1 MNQYQAII
9 IGFGKA
15 GKTLAATLAKTGWRV
30 AIIEQSNTMYGGT
43 CINIG
48 CIPTKTLVHDAELQ
62 RDFAAAMQRKASVV
76 SFLRDKNFHNLADLE
91 NVDVIEG
98 RAEFIDNHTVR
109 VVQPTGAIELSGEKI
124 FINTGAQATM
134 PNVEGLMTTPGVFD
148 STGLLNLTQRPERL
162 GILGGGYIGIEFA
175 SMFANFGS
183 KVTIYEAAPLFLAR
197 EDRDIAEAIANILRD
212 KGVEIILNAK
222 VQAVS
227 SHDGAVQVQM
237 PEGTQTVD
245 ALLVASGRKP
255 ATENLQLQK
264 AGVDVNERGAIVV
277 NKYLRTSAD
286 NIWAMGDVTGGLQ
299 FTYISLDDF
308 RIVRDN
314 LSGEGLRN
322 TGDRQNVPYS
332 VFMTPPLSR
341 VGMTEEQAR
350 ARGAAVQVVTLPVA
364 AIPRARVMDDTRGVL
379 KAVVDSETKQILGVS
394 LLCVDSHEM
403 INIIKT
409 VNGCWFT
416 LHDIARSTIYS
427 SEHERITKRSVL
439 SYKII
444 I

>member
-30 AIIEQSNTMYGGT
+30 AIVEQSNTMYGGT

-62 RDFAAAMQRKASVV
+62 HDFAAAMQRKAAVV

-91 NVDVIEG
+91 NVDVIDG
-98 RAEFIDNHTVR
+98 RAEFVDNHTVR
-109 VVQPTGAIELSGEKI
+109 VVQSTGAIELSGEKI
-124 FINTGAQATM
+124 FINTGAQSTV
-134 PNVEGLMTTPGVFD
+134 PDVEGLTTTPGVFD

-162 GILGGGYIGIEFA
+162 GILGGGYIGVEFA

-183 KVTIYEAAPLFLAR
+183 KVTLYEAAPLFLAR
-197 EDRDIAEAIANILRD
+197 EDRDIAEAIARILRD
-212 KGVEIILNAK
+212 KGVEIILNAN

-227 SHDGAVQVQM
+227 SGDGAVQVKM
-237 PEGTQTVD
+237 PGGVQTVD

-264 AGVDVNERGAIVV
+264 AGVDVNDRGAIIV

-314 LSGEGLRN
+314 LSGEGRRH

-350 ARGAAVQVVTLPVA
+350 ASGASVQVVTLPVA

-394 LLCVDSHEM
+394 LLCMDSHEM

-409 VNGCWFT
+409 VMDAGLPYTTLRDQIFT
-416 LHDIARSTIYS
+416 HPSM
-427 SEHERITKRSVL
+427 SESLNDLFSLVK
-439 SYKII
+439 
-444 I
+444 

>member
-48 CIPTKTLVHDAELQ
+48 CIPTKTLVHDAELHH
-62 RDFAAAMQRKASVV
+62 DFAAAMQRKASVV

-134 PNVEGLMTTPGVFD
+134 PNVAGLMTTPGVFD

-162 GILGGGYIGIEFA
+162 GILGGGYIGVEFA

-197 EDRDIAEAIANILRD
+197 EDRDIADAIANILRD
-212 KGVEIILNAK
+212 KGVEIILNARG
-222 VQAVS
+222 QAVS

-237 PEGTQTVD
+237 PEGVQTVD

-255 ATENLQLQK
+255 ATENLQLQN

-314 LSGEGLRN
+314 LLGEGLRN

-350 ARGAAVQVVTLPVA
+350 ASGAAVQVVTLPVA
-364 AIPRARVMDDTRGVL
+364 AIPRARVMNDTRGVL
-379 KAVVDSETKQILGVS
+379 KAVVNRETKQILGVS

-409 VNGCWFT
+409 VMDAGLPYTTLRDQIFT
-416 LHDIARSTIYS
+416 HPSM
-427 SEHERITKRSVL
+427 SESLNDLFSLIK
-439 SYKII
+439 
-444 I
+444 

>member
-30 AIIEQSNTMYGGT
+30 AIVEQSNTMYGGT

-62 RDFAAAMQRKASVV
+62 HDFAAAMQRKAAVV

-91 NVDVIEG
+91 NVDVIDG
-98 RAEFIDNHTVR
+98 RAEFVDNHTVR
-109 VVQPTGAIELSGEKI
+109 VVQSTGAIELSGEKI
-124 FINTGAQATM
+124 FINTGAQSTV
-134 PNVEGLMTTPGVFD
+134 PDVEGLTTTPGVFD

-162 GILGGGYIGIEFA
+162 GILGGGYIGVEFA

-183 KVTIYEAAPLFLAR
+183 KVTLYEAAPLFLAR
-197 EDRDIAEAIANILRD
+197 EDRDIAEAIARILRD
-212 KGVEIILNAK
+212 KGVEIILNAN

-227 SHDGAVQVQM
+227 SGDGAVQVKM
-237 PEGTQTVD
+237 PGGVQIVD

-264 AGVDVNERGAIVV
+264 AGVDVNDRGAIIV

-314 LSGEGLRN
+314 LLGEGVRH
-322 TGDRQNVPYS
+322 TGDRQNIPYS

-350 ARGAAVQVVTLPVA
+350 ASGASVQVVTLPVA

-409 VNGCWFT
+409 VMDAGLPYTTLRDQIFT
-416 LHDIARSTIYS
+416 HPSI
-427 SEHERITKRSVL
+427 SESLNDLFSLVK
-439 SYKII
+439 
-444 I
+444 

>member
-48 CIPTKTLVHDAELQ
+48 CIPTKTTVHDAELQ
-62 RDFAAAMQRKASVV
+62 HDFAAAMQRKASVV

-109 VVQPTGAIELSGEKI
+109 VVQPTGEIELSGEKI

-134 PNVEGLMTTPGVFD
+134 PNVAGLMTTPGVFD
-148 STGLLNLTQRPERL
+148 STGLLSLTQRPERL
-162 GILGGGYIGIEFA
+162 GILGGGYIGVEFA

-197 EDRDIAEAIANILRD
+197 EDRDIADAIANILRD
-212 KGVEIILNAK
+212 KGVEIILNAV

-237 PEGTQTVD
+237 PEGVQTVD

-255 ATENLQLQK
+255 ATENLQLQN

-286 NIWAMGDVTGGLQ
+286 NIWAMGDVTGGYNLP
-299 FTYISLDDF
+299 IS
-308 RIVRDN
+308 RWM
-314 LSGEGLRN
+314 
-322 TGDRQNVPYS
+322 TS
-332 VFMTPPLSR
+332 VLCAT
-341 VGMTEEQAR
+341 TCQAR
-350 ARGAAVQVVTLPVA
+350 DYVTP
-364 AIPRARVMDDTRGVL
+364 AIAKTYR
-379 KAVVDSETKQILGVS
+379 ILF
-394 LLCVDSHEM
+394 L
-403 INIIKT
+403 
-409 VNGCWFT
+409 
-416 LHDIARSTIYS
+416 
-427 SEHERITKRSVL
+427 
-439 SYKII
+439 
-444 I
+444 

>member
-62 RDFAAAMQRKASVV
+62 HDFAAAMQRKASVV

-98 RAEFIDNHTVR
+98 RAEFIDNHMVR

-134 PNVEGLMTTPGVFD
+134 PNVAGLMTTPGVFD

-162 GILGGGYIGIEFA
+162 GILGGGYIGVEFA

-197 EDRDIAEAIANILRD
+197 EDRDIADAIANILRD
-212 KGVEIILNAK
+212 KGVEIILNAR

-237 PEGTQTVD
+237 PEGVQTVD

-255 ATENLQLQK
+255 ATENLQLQN

-286 NIWAMGDVTGGLQ
+286 NIWAMGDVTGGVQ

-314 LSGEGLRN
+314 LLGEGLRN

-350 ARGAAVQVVTLPVA
+350 ASGAAVQVVTLPVA
-364 AIPRARVMDDTRGVL
+364 AIPRARVMNDTRGVL
-379 KAVVDSETKQILGVS
+379 KAVVNRETKQILGVS

-409 VNGCWFT
+409 VMDAGLPYTTLRDQIFT
-416 LHDIARSTIYS
+416 HPSM
-427 SEHERITKRSVL
+427 SESLNDLFSLIK
-439 SYKII
+439 
-444 I
+444 

>member
-1 MNQYQAII
+1 MNQYQAIV

-62 RDFAAAMQRKASVV
+62 HDFAAAMQRKASVV

-109 VVQPTGAIELSGEKI
+109 VVQPTGEIELSGEKI

-134 PNVEGLMTTPGVFD
+134 PNVAGLMTTPGVFD

-162 GILGGGYIGIEFA
+162 GILGGGYIGVEFA

-197 EDRDIAEAIANILRD
+197 EDRDIADAIANILRD
-212 KGVEIILNAK
+212 KGVEIILNAR

-237 PEGTQTVD
+237 PEGVQTVD

-255 ATENLQLQK
+255 ATENLQLQN

-314 LSGEGLRN
+314 LLGEGLRN

-350 ARGAAVQVVTLPVA
+350 ASGAAVQVVTLPVA
-364 AIPRARVMDDTRGVL
+364 AIPRARVMNDTRGVL
-379 KAVVDSETKQILGVS
+379 KAVVNRETKQILGVS

-409 VNGCWFT
+409 VMDAGLPYTTLRDQIFT
-416 LHDIARSTIYS
+416 HPSM
-427 SEHERITKRSVL
+427 SESLNDLFSLIK
-439 SYKII
+439 
-444 I
+444 

>member
-62 RDFAAAMQRKASVV
+62 HDFAAAMQRKASVV

-109 VVQPTGAIELSGEKI
+109 VVQSTGAIELSGEKI

-134 PNVEGLMTTPGVFD
+134 PNVAGLMTTPGVFD
-148 STGLLNLTQRPERL
+148 STGLLSLTQRPERL
-162 GILGGGYIGIEFA
+162 GILGGGYIGVEFA

-197 EDRDIAEAIANILRD
+197 EDRDIADAIANILRD
-212 KGVEIILNAK
+212 KGVEIILNAR
-222 VQAVS
+222 VQAIS

-237 PEGTQTVD
+237 PEGVQTVD

-264 AGVDVNERGAIVV
+264 AGVDVNARGAIVV

-314 LSGEGLRN
+314 LLGEGLRN

-350 ARGAAVQVVTLPVA
+350 ASGAAVQVVTLPVA
-364 AIPRARVMDDTRGVL
+364 AIPRARVMNDTRGVL
-379 KAVVDSETKQILGVS
+379 KAVVNRETKQILGVS

-409 VNGCWFT
+409 VMDAGLPYTTLRNQIFT
-416 LHDIARSTIYS
+416 HPSM
-427 SEHERITKRSVL
+427 SESLNDLFSLIKE
-439 SYKII
+439 
-444 I
+444 

>member
-15 GKTLAATLAKTGWRV
+15 GKTLAATLAKAGWRV
-30 AIIEQSNTMYGGT
+30 AIVEQSNTMYGGT

-48 CIPTKTLVHDAELQ
+48 CIPTKTLVHDAERQ
-62 RDFAAAMQRKASVV
+62 HDFAAAMERKAVVV

-91 NVDVIEG
+91 NVDVIDG
-98 RAEFIDNHTVR
+98 RAEFVDNHTVR
-109 VVQPTGAIELSGEKI
+109 VVQSTGVIELSGEKI
-124 FINTGAQATM
+124 FINTGAQSTI
-134 PNVEGLMTTPGVFD
+134 PDVEGLTTTPGVFD

-162 GILGGGYIGIEFA
+162 GILGGGYIGVEFA

-183 KVTIYEAAPLFLAR
+183 KVTLYEAAPLFLAR
-197 EDRDIAEAIANILRD
+197 EDRDIAEAIAGILRD
-212 KGVEIILNAK
+212 NGVEIILNAN

-227 SHDGAVQVQM
+227 SQNGAVQVQL
-237 PEGTQTVD
+237 PEGAQNVD

-264 AGVDVNERGAIVV
+264 AGVDVNDRGAIIV

-299 FTYISLDDF
+299 FTYISQDDF

-314 LSGEGLRN
+314 LLGEGLRH

-350 ARGAAVQVVTLPVA
+350 ASGASVQVVTLPVA

-379 KAVVDSETKQILGVS
+379 KAVVDSKTKQILGVS

-409 VNGCWFT
+409 VMDAGLPYTTLRDQIFT
-416 LHDIARSTIYS
+416 HPSM
-427 SEHERITKRSVL
+427 SESLNDLFSLVK
-439 SYKII
+439 
-444 I
+444 

>member
-15 GKTLAATLAKTGWRV
+15 GKTLAAALAKTGWRV
-30 AIIEQSNTMYGGT
+30 AIVEQSNTMYGGT

-62 RDFAAAMQRKASVV
+62 HDFAAAMQRKGAVV

-91 NVDVIEG
+91 NVDVIDG
-98 RAEFIDNHTVR
+98 RAEFVDNRTVR
-109 VVQPTGAIELSGEKI
+109 VVQSTGAIELSGEKI
-124 FINTGAQATM
+124 FINTGAQSTI
-134 PNVEGLMTTPGVFD
+134 PNVEGLTTTPGVFD

-162 GILGGGYIGIEFA
+162 GILGGGYIGVEFA

-183 KVTIYEAAPLFLAR
+183 KVTLYEAAPLFLAR
-197 EDRDIAEAIANILRD
+197 EDRDIAEAIAGILRD
-212 KGVEIILNAK
+212 KGVEIILNAN

-227 SHDGAVQVQM
+227 SVDGAVLVKM
-237 PEGTQTVD
+237 PGGVQTVD

-264 AGVDVNERGAIVV
+264 AGVDVNDRGAIIV

-308 RIVRDN
+308 RIVRNN
-314 LSGEGLRN
+314 LLGEGVRH
-322 TGDRQNVPYS
+322 TGDRQNIPYS

-350 ARGAAVQVVTLPVA
+350 ASGASVQVVTLPVA

-409 VNGCWFT
+409 VMDAGLPYTTLRDQIFT
-416 LHDIARSTIYS
+416 HPSM
-427 SEHERITKRSVL
+427 SESLNDLFSLVK
-439 SYKII
+439 
-444 I
+444 

>member
-1 MNQYQAII
+1 MNQYQAIV

-62 RDFAAAMQRKASVV
+62 HDFAAAMQRKASVV

-109 VVQPTGAIELSGEKI
+109 VMQPTGELELSGEKI

-134 PNVEGLMTTPGVFD
+134 PNVAGLTTTPGVFD
-148 STGLLNLTQRPERL
+148 STGLLNLTHRPERL
-162 GILGGGYIGIEFA
+162 GILGGGYIGVEFA

-183 KVTIYEAAPLFLAR
+183 KVTIYEAAPQFLAR

-212 KGVEIILNAK
+212 KGVEIILNVR

-227 SHDGAVQVQM
+227 SHGGEVQVQM
-237 PEGTQTVD
+237 PEGAQTVD

-255 ATENLQLQK
+255 ATENLQLQN
-264 AGVDVNERGAIVV
+264 AGVDVNEHGAIVV

-314 LSGEGLRN
+314 LLGEGLRH
-322 TGDRQNVPYS
+322 TGDRQNIPYS

-350 ARGAAVQVVTLPVA
+350 ASGAVVQVVTLPVA
-364 AIPRARVMDDTRGVL
+364 AIPRARVMNDTRGVL

-409 VNGCWFT
+409 VMDAGLPFT
-416 LHDIARSTIYS
+416 TLRDQIFTHPSM
-427 SEHERITKRSVL
+427 SESLNDLFSLVK
-439 SYKII
+439 
-444 I
+444 

>member
-30 AIIEQSNTMYGGT
+30 AIVEQSNTMYGGT

-62 RDFAAAMQRKASVV
+62 HDFAAAMQRKASVV

-109 VVQPTGAIELSGEKI
+109 VVQPTGEIELSGEKI

-134 PNVEGLMTTPGVFD
+134 PNVAGLMTTPGVFD

-162 GILGGGYIGIEFA
+162 GILGGGYIGVEFA
-175 SMFANFGS
+175 SMFADFGS

-197 EDRDIAEAIANILRD
+197 EDRDIADAIANILRD
-212 KGVEIILNAK
+212 KGVEIILNAR

-237 PEGTQTVD
+237 PEGVQTVD

-264 AGVDVNERGAIVV
+264 AGVDVNARGAIVV

-314 LSGEGLRN
+314 LLGEGLRN

-350 ARGAAVQVVTLPVA
+350 ASGAAVQVVTLPVA
-364 AIPRARVMDDTRGVL
+364 AIPRARVMNDTRGVL
-379 KAVVDSETKQILGVS
+379 KAVVNRETKQILGVS

-409 VNGCWFT
+409 VMDAGLPYTTLRDQIFT
-416 LHDIARSTIYS
+416 HPSM
-427 SEHERITKRSVL
+427 SESLNDLFSLIK
-439 SYKII
+439 
-444 I
+444 

>member
-62 RDFAAAMQRKASVV
+62 HDFAAAMQRKASVV

-109 VVQPTGAIELSGEKI
+109 VVQSTGAIELSGEKI

-134 PNVEGLMTTPGVFD
+134 PNVAGLMTTPGVFD
-148 STGLLNLTQRPERL
+148 STGLLSLTQRPERL
-162 GILGGGYIGIEFA
+162 GILGGGYIGVEFA

-197 EDRDIAEAIANILRD
+197 EDRDIADAIANILRD
-212 KGVEIILNAK
+212 KGVEIILNAR

-237 PEGTQTVD
+237 PEGVQTVD

-255 ATENLQLQK
+255 ATENLQLQN

-314 LSGEGLRN
+314 LLGEGLRN

-350 ARGAAVQVVTLPVA
+350 ASGAAVQVVTLPVA
-364 AIPRARVMDDTRGVL
+364 AIPRARVMNDTRGVL
-379 KAVVDSETKQILGVS
+379 KAVVNRETKQILGVS

-409 VNGCWFT
+409 VMDAGLPYTTLRDQIFT
-416 LHDIARSTIYS
+416 HPSM
-427 SEHERITKRSVL
+427 SESLNDLFSLIQ
-439 SYKII
+439 
-444 I
+444 

>member
-1 MNQYQAII
+1 MNQYQAIV

-62 RDFAAAMQRKASVV
+62 HDFAAAMQRKTSVV

-109 VVQPTGAIELSGEKI
+109 VVQPTGEVELSGEKI
-124 FINTGAQATM
+124 FINTGAQSTI
-134 PNVEGLMTTPGVFD
+134 PNVEGLTTTPGVFD

-162 GILGGGYIGIEFA
+162 GILGGGYIGVEFA

-183 KVTIYEAAPLFLAR
+183 KVTIYEAAPQFLPR
-197 EDRDIAEAIANILRD
+197 EDRDIADTIANILRD
-212 KGVEIILNAK
+212 QGVELILNAN
-222 VQAVS
+222 VQSVS
-227 SHDGAVQVQM
+227 SHDGAVQLHM

-245 ALLVASGRKP
+245 VLLVASGRKP
-255 ATENLQLQK
+255 ATENLQLQN
-264 AGVDVNERGAIVV
+264 AGVDVNDRGAIIV

-314 LSGEGLRN
+314 LLGEGVRN

-350 ARGAAVQVVTLPVA
+350 ASGAAVQVVTLPVA
-364 AIPRARVMDDTRGVL
+364 AIPRARVMNDTRGVL

-394 LLCVDSHEM
+394 LLCAE
-403 INIIKT
+403 
-409 VNGCWFT
+409 
-416 LHDIARSTIYS
+416 RSP
-427 SEHERITKRSVL
+427 H
-439 SYKII
+439 
-444 I
+444 

>member
-62 RDFAAAMQRKASVV
+62 HDFAAAMQRKASVV

-109 VVQPTGAIELSGEKI
+109 VVQPTGEIELSGEKI

-134 PNVEGLMTTPGVFD
+134 PNVAGLMTTPGVFD

-162 GILGGGYIGIEFA
+162 GVLGGGYIGVEFA
-175 SMFANFGS
+175 SMFTNFGS

-197 EDRDIAEAIANILRD
+197 EDRDIADAIANILRD
-212 KGVEIILNAK
+212 KGVEIILNAR

-237 PEGTQTVD
+237 PQGVQTVN

-255 ATENLQLQK
+255 ATENLQLQN

-314 LSGEGLRN
+314 LLGEGLRN

-350 ARGAAVQVVTLPVA
+350 ASGAAVQVVTLPVA
-364 AIPRARVMDDTRGVL
+364 AIPRARVMNDTRGVL
-379 KAVVDSETKQILGVS
+379 KAVVNRETKQILGVS

-409 VNGCWFT
+409 VMDAGLPYTTLRDQIFT
-416 LHDIARSTIYS
+416 HPSM
-427 SEHERITKRSVL
+427 SESLNDLFSLIK
-439 SYKII
+439 
-444 I
+444 

>member
-62 RDFAAAMQRKASVV
+62 HDFAAAMQRKASVV

-109 VVQPTGAIELSGEKI
+109 VVQPTGEIELSGEKI

-134 PNVEGLMTTPGVFD
+134 PNVAGLMTTPGVFD

-162 GILGGGYIGIEFA
+162 GVLGGGYIGVEFA

-197 EDRDIAEAIANILRD
+197 EDRDIADAIANILRD
-212 KGVEIILNAK
+212 KGVEIILNAR

-237 PEGTQTVD
+237 PEGVQTVD

-286 NIWAMGDVTGGLQ
+286 NIWAMDDVTGGLQ

-314 LSGEGLRN
+314 LLGEGLRN

-350 ARGAAVQVVTLPVA
+350 ASGAAVQVVTLPVA
-364 AIPRARVMDDTRGVL
+364 AIPRARVMNDTRGVL
-379 KAVVDSETKQILGVS
+379 KAVVNRETKQILGVS

-409 VNGCWFT
+409 VMDAGLPYTTLRDQIFT
-416 LHDIARSTIYS
+416 HPSM
-427 SEHERITKRSVL
+427 SESLNDLFSLIK
-439 SYKII
+439 
-444 I
+444 

>member
-1 MNQYQAII
+1 MLN
-9 IGFGKA
+9 F
-15 GKTLAATLAKTGWRV
+15 
-30 AIIEQSNTMYGGT
+30 S
-43 CINIG
+43 
-48 CIPTKTLVHDAELQ
+48 
-62 RDFAAAMQRKASVV
+62 MQRKTSVV

-109 VVQPTGAIELSGEKI
+109 VVQLTGEVELSGEKI
-124 FINTGAQATM
+124 FINTGAQSTI
-134 PNVEGLMTTPGVFD
+134 PNVEGLTTTPGVFD

-162 GILGGGYIGIEFA
+162 GILGGGYIGVEFA

-183 KVTIYEAAPLFLAR
+183 KVTIYEAAPQFLPR
-197 EDRDIAEAIANILRD
+197 EDRDIADTIANILRD
-212 KGVEIILNAK
+212 QGAELILNAN
-222 VQAVS
+222 VQSVS
-227 SHDGAVQVQM
+227 SHDGAVQLHM
-237 PEGTQTVD
+237 PDGTQTVD
-245 ALLVASGRKP
+245 VLLVASGRKP
-255 ATENLQLQK
+255 ATENLQLQN
-264 AGVDVNERGAIVV
+264 AGVDVNDRGAIIV

-314 LSGEGLRN
+314 LLGEGVRN

-350 ARGAAVQVVTLPVA
+350 ASGAAVQVVTLPVA
-364 AIPRARVMDDTRGVL
+364 AIPRARVMNDTRGVL

-409 VNGCWFT
+409 VMDAGLPYTTLRDQIFT
-416 LHDIARSTIYS
+416 HPSM
-427 SEHERITKRSVL
+427 SESLNDLFSLIK
-439 SYKII
+439 
-444 I
+444 

>member
-30 AIIEQSNTMYGGT
+30 AIVEQSNTMYGGT

-62 RDFAAAMQRKASVV
+62 HDFATAMQRKAAVV

-91 NVDVIEG
+91 NVDVIDG
-98 RAEFIDNHTVR
+98 RAEFVDNHTVR
-109 VVQPTGAIELSGEKI
+109 VVQSTGAIELSGEKI
-124 FINTGAQATM
+124 FINTGAQSTV
-134 PNVEGLMTTPGVFD
+134 PDVEGLTTTPGVFD

-162 GILGGGYIGIEFA
+162 GILGGGYIGVEFA

-183 KVTIYEAAPLFLAR
+183 KVTLYEAAPLFLAR
-197 EDRDIAEAIANILRD
+197 EDRDIAEAIARILRD
-212 KGVEIILNAK
+212 KGVEIILNAN

-227 SHDGAVQVQM
+227 SGDGAVQVKM
-237 PEGTQTVD
+237 PGGVQIVD

-264 AGVDVNERGAIVV
+264 AGVDVNDRGAIIV

-314 LSGEGLRN
+314 LSGEGRRH

-350 ARGAAVQVVTLPVA
+350 ASGASVQVVTLPVA

-409 VNGCWFT
+409 VMDAGLPYTTLRDQIFT
-416 LHDIARSTIYS
+416 HPSM
-427 SEHERITKRSVL
+427 SESLNDLFSLVK
-439 SYKII
+439 
-444 I
+444 

>member
-62 RDFAAAMQRKASVV
+62 HDFAAAMLRKASVV

-134 PNVEGLMTTPGVFD
+134 PNVAGLMTTPGVFD

-162 GILGGGYIGIEFA
+162 GILGGGYIGVEFA

-197 EDRDIAEAIANILRD
+197 EDRDIADTIANILRD
-212 KGVEIILNAK
+212 KGVEIILNAR

-227 SHDGAVQVQM
+227 SHDGAVQLQM
-237 PEGTQTVD
+237 PEGVQTVD

-322 TGDRQNVPYS
+322 TSDSQNVPYS

-350 ARGAAVQVVTLPVA
+350 ASGAAVQVVTLPVA
-364 AIPRARVMDDTRGVL
+364 AIPRARVMNDTRGVL
-379 KAVVDSETKQILGVS
+379 KAVVNRETKQILGVS

-409 VNGCWFT
+409 VMDAGLPYTTLRDQIFT
-416 LHDIARSTIYS
+416 HPSM
-427 SEHERITKRSVL
+427 SESLNDLFSLIK
-439 SYKII
+439 
-444 I
+444 

>member
-62 RDFAAAMQRKASVV
+62 HDFAAAMQRKASVV

-109 VVQPTGAIELSGEKI
+109 VVQSTGAIELSGEKI

-134 PNVEGLMTTPGVFD
+134 PNVAGLMTTPGVFD
-148 STGLLNLTQRPERL
+148 STGLLSLTQRPERL
-162 GILGGGYIGIEFA
+162 GILGGGYIGVEFA

-197 EDRDIAEAIANILRD
+197 EDRDIADAIANILRD
-212 KGVEIILNAK
+212 KGVEIILNAR
-222 VQAVS
+222 VQAIS

-237 PEGTQTVD
+237 PEGVQTVD

-264 AGVDVNERGAIVV
+264 AGVDVNARGAIVV

-314 LSGEGLRN
+314 LLGEGLRN

-350 ARGAAVQVVTLPVA
+350 ASGAAVQVVTLPVA
-364 AIPRARVMDDTRGVL
+364 AIPRARVMNDTRGVL
-379 KAVVDSETKQILGVS
+379 KAVVNRETKQILGVS

-409 VNGCWFT
+409 VMDAGLPYTILRNQIFT
-416 LHDIARSTIYS
+416 HPSM
-427 SEHERITKRSVL
+427 SESLNDLFSLIK
-439 SYKII
+439 
-444 I
+444 

>member
-62 RDFAAAMQRKASVV
+62 HDFAAAMQRKASVV

-134 PNVEGLMTTPGVFD
+134 PNVAGLMTTPGVFD

-162 GILGGGYIGIEFA
+162 GILGGGYIGVEFA
-175 SMFANFGS
+175 SMFADFGS

-197 EDRDIAEAIANILRD
+197 EDRDIADAIANILRD
-212 KGVEIILNAK
+212 KGVEIILNAR

-237 PEGTQTVD
+237 PQGVQTVN

-255 ATENLQLQK
+255 ATENLQLQN

-314 LSGEGLRN
+314 LLGEGLRN

-350 ARGAAVQVVTLPVA
+350 ASGAAVQVVTLPVA
-364 AIPRARVMDDTRGVL
+364 AIPRARVMNDTRGVL
-379 KAVVDSETKQILGVS
+379 KAVVNRETKQILGVS

-409 VNGCWFT
+409 VMDAGLPYTTLRDQIFT
-416 LHDIARSTIYS
+416 HPSM
-427 SEHERITKRSVL
+427 SESLNDLFSLIK
-439 SYKII
+439 
-444 I
+444 

>member
-62 RDFAAAMQRKASVV
+62 HDFAAAMQRKASVV

-134 PNVEGLMTTPGVFD
+134 PNVAGLMTTPGVFD
-148 STGLLNLTQRPERL
+148 STGLLNLTQRPERM
-162 GILGGGYIGIEFA
+162 GILGGGYIGVEFA

-197 EDRDIAEAIANILRD
+197 EDRDIADAIANILRD
-212 KGVEIILNAK
+212 KGVEIILNAR

-237 PEGTQTVD
+237 PEGVQTVD

-255 ATENLQLQK
+255 ATENLQLQN
-264 AGVDVNERGAIVV
+264 AGVDVNARGAIVV

-314 LSGEGLRN
+314 LLGEGLRN

-350 ARGAAVQVVTLPVA
+350 ASGAAVQVVTLPVA
-364 AIPRARVMDDTRGVL
+364 AIPRARVMNDTRGVL
-379 KAVVDSETKQILGVS
+379 KAVVNRETKQILGVS

-409 VNGCWFT
+409 VMDAGLPYTTLRDQIFT
-416 LHDIARSTIYS
+416 HPSM
-427 SEHERITKRSVL
+427 SESLNDLFSLIK
-439 SYKII
+439 
-444 I
+444 

>member
-1 MNQYQAII
+1 MNQYQAIV

-62 RDFAAAMQRKASVV
+62 HDFAAAMQRKTSVV

-109 VVQPTGAIELSGEKI
+109 VVQPTGEVELSGEKI
-124 FINTGAQATM
+124 FINTGAQSTI
-134 PNVEGLMTTPGVFD
+134 PNVEGLTTTPGVFD

-162 GILGGGYIGIEFA
+162 GILGGGYIGVEFA

-183 KVTIYEAAPLFLAR
+183 KVTIYEAAPQFLPR
-197 EDRDIAEAIANILRD
+197 EDRDIADTIANILRD
-212 KGVEIILNAK
+212 QGVELILNAN
-222 VQAVS
+222 VQSVS
-227 SHDGAVQVQM
+227 SHDGAVQLHM

-245 ALLVASGRKP
+245 VLLVASGRKP
-255 ATENLQLQK
+255 ATENLQLQN
-264 AGVDVNERGAIVV
+264 AGVDVNDRGAIIV

-314 LSGEGLRN
+314 LLGEGVRN

-350 ARGAAVQVVTLPVA
+350 ASGAAVQVVTLPVA
-364 AIPRARVMDDTRGVL
+364 AIPRARVMNDTRGVL

-394 LLCVDSHEM
+394 LLCAE
-403 INIIKT
+403 
-409 VNGCWFT
+409 
-416 LHDIARSTIYS
+416 RSP
-427 SEHERITKRSVL
+427 HNFPKA
-439 SYKII
+439 
-444 I
+444 